1 MMKTGA
7 RVLAEREKLGSIE
20 VFLKSLIGET
30 ATKVFLFLLGK
41 SSEATDEEIANGL
54 NMKTNAVRKA
64 LYTLV
69 DYNLVSYRR
78 VRDSRSGWYT
88 YYWKANEN
96 QVLSMIISRKKLVLE
111 KLRTRL
117 EFESNSTFYQ
127 CSMDGSRYSFNEA
140 LEYNF
145 TCPRCGN
152 PLVYIDNTSILQA
165 LRDIIR
171 RIEEEL
177 KSEESRAYSG

>member
-1 MMKTGA
+1 MSEKN
-7 RVLAEREKLGSIE
+7 KLGVIE
-20 VFLKSLIGET
+20 AFLKNLIGET
-30 ATKVFLFLLGK
+30 ATRVFLFLLSRSG
-41 SSEATDEEIANGL
+41 EVTDEEIANGL
-54 NMKTNAVRKA
+54 SLKTNAVRKA

-96 QVLSMIISRKKLVLE
+96 QVISMIISRKKLVLE
-111 KLRTRL
+111 KLKTRL
-117 EFESNSTFYQ
+117 EFEVNSTFYQ
-127 CSMDGSRYSFNEA
+127 CPMDGTRYSFNEA

-145 TCPRCGN
+145 MCPRCGN

-177 KSEESRAYSG
+177 ESEESKAYSS